1 MQVPTHIELEGIRYR
16 VADQRVGPEGID
28 IRLVKDDAPALDWD
42 AVKRHFDTVRKQYMD
57 LQGLP
62 GVNTTL
68 ALRLTFEPLA
78 IRYNAGERTQELHD
92 AMASVE

>member
-1 MQVPTHIELEGIRYR
+1 MKLPTHIELAGVRYR
-16 VADQRVGPEGID
+16 VAEHRVGPDGID
-28 IRLVKDDAPALDWD
+28 VRLVKDDAQPLDWD
-42 AVKRHFDTVRKQYMD
+42 AVKRHFDSVRKQYID
-57 LQGLP
+57 LQGVP

-78 IRYNAGERTQELHD
+78 IRYNAGERSRELYD